1 LGILFQIRENMET
14 HGYDFS
20 HPVVLWKDKGIVID
34 GHSRVNAALR
44 LEFKKVPVY
53 EKDFRDEEDALNYAV
68 HCQVNR
74 RNLPDSEIFRL
85 VQVMDER
92 RKVGRPSK
100 EITANEVNKH
110 PIRIVSEKFKNERF
124 EKESRRSSKIT
135 ASLLKTSPTKVEKV
149 RTVLDK
155 ADEKI
160 KATVLAGEI
169 TIHKAYVE
177 TLKKPKPYLLKFR
190 GNGLQAVLTISRDVG
205 EVEWIILGFG
215 EQPNLTLDPESS
227 KILHLKSEKFE

>member
-1 LGILFQIRENMET
+1 
-14 HGYDFS
+14 
-20 HPVVLWKDKGIVID
+20 
-34 GHSRVNAALR
+34 
-44 LEFKKVPVY
+44 
-53 EKDFRDEEDALNYAV
+53 
-68 HCQVNR
+68 
-74 RNLPDSEIFRL
+74 
-85 VQVMDER
+85 
-92 RKVGRPSK
+92 
-100 EITANEVNKH
+100 
-110 PIRIVSEKFKNERF
+110 VSEKLKNERF

-135 ASLLKTSPTKVEKV
+135 ASLLKTSPTEVEKV